1 MMEFGQSL
9 RQEEIRM
16 NPYEVLGVSR
26 NANIEEIKRAYR
38 ELSRKYHPDSYIGN
52 PLSSLAEEK
61 FKQVQEAYDAIM
73 REKNN
78 GYSYTN
84 SYNNT
89 NPYNNTGYYGGDTG
103 EMAEVYNLLNRKSYS
118 QALRILERMRDRNAR
133 WYYLSA
139 IAQVGLGNTMRGMEY
154 ATMAASMEPGNL
166 EYQNL
171 VNRLNFQSNRYTSIR
186 NNYRGGRSTLD
197 DATNM
202 LCNLWCADTL
212 CECMGGDLCSCM

>member
-1 MMEFGQSL
+1 
-9 RQEEIRM
+9 M
-16 NPYEVLGVSR
+16 NPYEVLGISR